1 MTSPHQADW
10 KPYVALL
17 FMPLFFS
24 SNLVFGRAA
33 ITSVEPWTLA
43 FLRWTLAF
51 LILLPF
57 AWPGIRQHGK
67 VLKTHW
73 KTIGVLGLLGMW
85 ICGALVYYALH
96 HTSATNATLIYTSS
110 PILILLMEWVF
121 RGRRMGLREM
131 VGVALA
137 LAGVVLI
144 IVKGSLE
151 ILLGLSFNLGD
162 LIIAFC
168 ALSWAGY
175 SVILKRSVFS
185 AVPTLSL
192 FAVIAAAGAIT
203 LFPFMVWETAATQ
216 KFPATQDAW
225 LSIAGIVV
233 FASLLAFSL
242 YQYGVKSVGPS
253 VTGLFMYLLP
263 LNGVMLAVVFLG
275 EKLHAHHFAGFI
287 LIMAG
292 LILATGPADL
302 LRRLQARL
310 TGGRAD
316 QG

>member
-1 MTSPHQADW
+1 MTNPHQADW

-57 AWPGIRQHGK
+57 AWPGIRQHGQ

-110 PILILLMEWVF
+110 PILILLMEWIF

-168 ALSWAGY
+168 ALSWAAY

-216 KFPATQDAW
+216 TFPTTRDAW

-302 LRRLQARL
+302 LRRFQARL
-310 TGGRAD
+310 TGENAD
-316 QG
+316 RG